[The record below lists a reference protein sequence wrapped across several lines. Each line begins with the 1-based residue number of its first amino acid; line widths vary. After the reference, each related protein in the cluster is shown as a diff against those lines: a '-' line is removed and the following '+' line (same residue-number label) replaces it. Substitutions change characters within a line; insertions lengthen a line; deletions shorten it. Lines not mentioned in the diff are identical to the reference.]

1 MGKKTNTPVF
11 SDVAPQFD
19 FAANDTAI
27 RQFWKSKRIFKRS
40 EELNSDKQESYV
52 FYDGPPGTNGR
63 PHIGHIMQSALK
75 DLWPRFETMR
85 GKRCL
90 RKAGWDT
97 HGLPVEL
104 TAEAELGLS
113 GKVDIE
119 RYGVAAF
126 VKHCRET
133 VLRFRADWVAAIE
146 KLGRFL
152 DCDDDYLTMSNDF
165 IQSDWWVMQQAFN
178 AGLLYSDYKIV
189 PYCCRCGTGLSSHE
203 VAQGYSDISDL
214 TLSAIFPV
222 VGQDNLGIV
231 AWTTTPW
238 TLLGNVALAVG
249 AKIDYV
255 RVKPRTGKFAGR
267 ELILAAERLE
277 NYKAAIGDDAEILA
291 QLKGADLVGLRYQPL
306 WDFFPN
312 APAPQRRY
320 EVIADDYVTTESG
333 TGVVHLALYGED
345 DFRLIKK
352 YGFPQIQHV
361 GADGKFHA
369 ACGAYAG
376 RMFRAEGLDVE
387 IVQELA
393 ARGLLFDKFRYEHSY
408 PHCWRCKTALM
419 YFAKTSWFLQTTAI
433 KDKMIAANQAINW
446 QPPHLK
452 DGRFGNWLEN
462 NVDWAISRER
472 YWGSPINIWTNES
485 DPSKRICVASI
496 AELRQRGAF
505 FESSG
510 EALPEDFDLHV
521 PIIDD
526 VVLRDADGAIYR
538 REKGVLDCWFNA
550 GVMPWGQYGYPAK
563 AGSSQLF
570 EGQFPADFICE
581 AIDQTRGW
589 FYTLLAVSTAVTGGS
604 SFKNV
609 ICTEL
614 ILDKNGKKMSKSLG
628 NVVDPVPLIEK
639 YGADAVRWTFF
650 DSDPW
655 QVKRFSADSPA
666 ESLRAV
672 LIPVWN
678 CYSFFVT
685 YANLDRWQPITETG
699 DSRPELDRW
708 ILSELSQLVNEVTH
722 SLECY
727 DVAPAARAISAF
739 VDSLTNWYI
748 RRARRRFWKS
758 EDDGDKH
765 CAYATLYEALVTL
778 SKVMA
783 PFTPFIAE
791 TIYQNIVCKV
801 DPQAPESV
809 HLCRWPDANLQRYDK
824 RLVHEMSIAREV
836 ASLARSLRTEHN
848 LKVRQPLAECLVALP
863 TERDSAWLT
872 RYLEDISEEIN
883 VKRIEVV
890 SDAASFIELGAKPN
904 WRTLGPRFGSQM
916 KQVAALLEKIST
928 AQIASLAVGN
938 SIELDVAGQSTSF
951 SAEDVSITQT
961 ARPGMVARAGKLCS
975 VALSTT
981 LTPELV
987 IEGLAR
993 ELQSLIQRR
1002 RKEQDFAISDQ
1013 IEARIWGDADVASA
1027 VTKHAGEIQR
1037 ECLARE
1043 LTYLGE
1049 GGSVNEET
1057 FEVNGKSVRIELK
1070 VVS

>member
-1 MGKKTNTPVF
+1 MGKNSSAAVF
-11 SDVAPQFD
+11 RDVPPQFD
-19 FAANDTAI
+19 FAANDMAI
-27 RQFWKSKRIFKRS
+27 LDFWKRERIFKRS
-40 EELNSDKQESYV
+40 EELNAATGQPYV
-52 FYDGPPGTNGR
+52 FYDGPPGTNGK

-85 GKRCL
+85 GKYCL

-119 RYGVAAF
+119 RYGIAAF

-133 VLRFRADWVAAIE
+133 VLRFRADWVTAIE

-203 VAQGYSDISDL
+203 VAQGYRDITDL
-214 TLSAIFPV
+214 TLTAIFPV
-222 VGQDNLGIV
+222 VGENNLGIA

-238 TLLGNVALAVG
+238 TLLGNVALVVG
-249 AKIDYV
+249 AEIDYV
-255 RVKPRTGKFAGR
+255 RVKPRSGKFAGR
-267 ELILAAERLE
+267 EIILAAERLD
-277 NYKAAIGDDAEILA
+277 NYKATLGEDLETVATIKGA
-291 QLKGADLVGLRYQPL
+291 QLVGMRYQPL

-312 APAPQRRY
+312 APTPQRRY
-320 EVIADDYVTTESG
+320 EVIADEYVTTETG

-361 GADGKFHA
+361 GPDGNFHS

-419 YFAKTSWFLQTTAI
+419 YFAKTSWFLKTTQI

-472 YWGSPINIWTNES
+472 YWGSPINIWTKEG

-496 AELRQRGAF
+496 AELRERGAF
-505 FESSG
+505 FESTG
-510 EALPEDFDLHV
+510 EALPQDFDLHV

-526 VVLRDADGAIYR
+526 VVMRDSSGALYR

-550 GVMPWGQYGYPAK
+550 GVMPWGQYGYPTK
-563 AGSSQLF
+563 PGSCEMF
-570 EGQFPADFICE
+570 KNQFPADFICE

-614 ILDKNGKKMSKSLG
+614 ILDKNGKKMSKSIG
-628 NVVDPVPLIEK
+628 NVVDPVPLIEQ

-655 QVKRFSADSPA
+655 QVKRFSADSPS

-672 LIPVWN
+672 LIPIWN
-678 CYSFFVT
+678 CYSFFAT
-685 YANLDRWQPITETG
+685 YANLDRWQPSEQVAGTRT
-699 DSRPELDRW
+699 ELDRW
-708 ILSELSQLVNEVTH
+708 ILSELSLLVTEVTQA
-722 SLECY
+722 LEHY
-727 DVAPAARAISAF
+727 DVAPAARAITTF

-758 EDDGDKH
+758 EDDSDKK

-778 SKVMA
+778 CKVVA
-783 PFTPFIAE
+783 PFTPFISE
-791 TIYQNIVCKV
+791 TIYQNLVRSV
-801 DPQAPESV
+801 DPSAPTSV
-809 HLCRWPDANLQRYDK
+809 HLSRWPEAQSERYDQ

-848 LKVRQPLAECLVALP
+848 LKVRQPLAQCLVALP
-863 TERDSAWLT
+863 TERETKWFNQ
-872 RYLEDISEEIN
+872 YLDDISEEIN
-883 VKRIEVV
+883 VKQIELV
-890 SDAASFIELGAKPN
+890 SDATNFIDLGAKPN
-904 WRTLGPRFGSQM
+904 WRTLGPRFGAQM
-916 KQVAALLEKIST
+916 KQVATVLEKLSQH
-928 AQIASLAVGN
+928 QIASLAAGN
-938 SIELDVAGQSTSF
+938 SIELDVAGVPTSF
-951 SAEDVSITQT
+951 SAEDVTITQA
-961 ARPGMVARAGKLCS
+961 ARSGMIARAGRNCS
-975 VALSTT
+975 VALATE

-1002 RKEQDFAISDQ
+1002 RKEQDFAISDH
-1013 IEARIWGDADVASA
+1013 IEAQVWGDADVGKALEMHGS
-1027 VTKHAGEIQR
+1027 EIGR
-1037 ECLARE
+1037 ECLAPK
-1043 LTYLGE
+1043 LHYVGE
-1049 GGSVNEET
+1049 ASRAKSET
-1057 FEVNGKSVRIELK
+1057 FELNGKRIALELQ
-1070 VVS
+1070 VI